1 MPLRA
6 LTMCVMTCSLA
17 TFAMRAAEIQA
28 EVKESTDQS
37 YTVEQTYEVG
47 TSSDK
52 VWQTLIQPKQWW
64 SSSHTWS
71 GKAENLTLDVKPGG
85 GWDEVLP
92 NHGFVRHMAV
102 IFCQPNQTLRLS
114 GALGPMQE
122 YAVNG
127 ILTVKLAE
135 DSGKTKMTIVY
146 RVSGSFP
153 GGLGKLAPVVDGVL
167 KEQFTNL
174 AKVAAQ

>member
-1 MPLRA
+1 MRFRA
-6 LTMCVMTCSLA
+6 LSWCVFTFSVA
-17 TFAMRAAEIQA
+17 TFAIHVAAIQA

-37 YTVEQTYEVG
+37 YAVEQTYDVG
-47 TSSDK
+47 TSADK
-52 VWQTLIQPKQWW
+52 VWQTLIHPAKWW
-64 SSSHTWS
+64 NSSHTWS
-71 GKAENLTLDVKPGG
+71 GKAENLSLDLKPGG

-92 NHGFVRHMAV
+92 DNGFVRHMTV

-127 ILTVKLAE
+127 VLTVKLAE

-167 KEQFTNL
+167 KEQFTAL

>member
-1 MPLRA
+1 MRCRA
-6 LTMCVMTCSLA
+6 FCVCVLA
-17 TFAMRAAEIQA
+17 CLAASMATPTGVMQA
-28 EVKESTDQS
+28 EVKEASDQS
-37 YTVEQTYEVG
+37 YTVEQSYEVG
-47 TSSDK
+47 TSADR
-52 VWQTLIQPKQWW
+52 VWQTLIQPARWW

-71 GKAENLTLDVKPGG
+71 GKSENLSLDVKPGG

-92 NHGFVRHMAV
+92 DNGFVRHMSV
-102 IFCQPNQTLRLS
+102 IYCQPGQTLRLS

-122 YAVNG
+122 YAVQG
-127 ILTVKLAE
+127 VLTLKLVE
-135 DSGKTKMTIVY
+135 DSGRTKMTVVY

-167 KEQFTNL
+167 REQFTAL

>member
-1 MPLRA
+1 MRLRA
-6 LTMCVMTCSLA
+6 LSLCAIACSVA
-17 TFAMRAAEIQA
+17 TIAIYAAAIQA

-37 YTVEQTYEVG
+37 YTIEQTFDVG
-47 TSSDK
+47 TSADK
-52 VWQTLIQPKQWW
+52 VWQTLIHPAKWW

-71 GKAENLTLDVKPGG
+71 GKAENLSLDVKPGG

-92 NHGFVRHMAV
+92 DNGFVRHMTV

-127 ILTVKLAE
+127 VLTVKLAE
-135 DSGKTKMTIVY
+135 DSGKTKMTIAY

-167 KEQFTNL
+167 KEQFTAL

>member
-1 MPLRA
+1 MRLRA
-6 LTMCVMTCSLA
+6 LSWCVFTFSVA
-17 TFAMRAAEIQA
+17 TFAIHVAAIQA

-37 YTVEQTYEVG
+37 YAVEQTYDVG
-47 TSSDK
+47 TSADK
-52 VWQTLIQPKQWW
+52 VWQTLIHPAKWW
-64 SSSHTWS
+64 NSSHTWS
-71 GKAENLTLDVKPGG
+71 GKAENLSLDLKPGG

-92 NHGFVRHMAV
+92 DNGFVRHMTV

-127 ILTVKLAE
+127 VLTVKLAE

-167 KEQFTNL
+167 KEQFTAL

>member
-1 MPLRA
+1 MHLRD
-6 LTMCVMTCSLA
+6 LSLFVLACLVA
-17 TFAMRAAEIQA
+17 TIADPTGAVQA
-28 EVKESTDQS
+28 EVKEATDGS
-37 YTVEQTYEVG
+37 YTVEQSYEVEAPAE
-47 TSSDK
+47 K
-52 VWQTLIQPKQWW
+52 VWQTLIQPARWW

-71 GKAENLTLDVKPGG
+71 GKSENLTLDVKPGG

-92 NHGFVRHMAV
+92 ENGFVRHMTV
-102 IFCQPNQTLRLS
+102 IFCQPGQTLRLS

-122 YAVNG
+122 YAVQG
-127 ILTVKLAE
+127 VLTVKLAE
-135 DSGKTKMTIVY
+135 DSGKTKLTIVY

-167 KEQFTNL
+167 KEQFTAL